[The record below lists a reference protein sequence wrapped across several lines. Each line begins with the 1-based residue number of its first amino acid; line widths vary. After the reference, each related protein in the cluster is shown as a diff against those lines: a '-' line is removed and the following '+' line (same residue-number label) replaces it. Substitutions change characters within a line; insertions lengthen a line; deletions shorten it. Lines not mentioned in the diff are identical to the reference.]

1 MNRLRI
7 VLGFVAGAVLIASS
21 GAHAFLGWP
30 AVRLLLYRA
39 QVPNDLLGGIL
50 VVWQFGGVAM
60 LTFGCI
66 VLWLFTNLI
75 NGRQVSLLPAML
87 IGLAYVAFGAWAL
100 AMGGMSPFFLLF
112 IIPGLLL
119 VAASALP
126 VPRTPRSAPSAV

>member
-1 MNRLRI
+1 MSRI
-7 VLGFVAGAVLIASS
+7 RIILGFVAGAILIASS

-30 AVRLLLYRA
+30 AIRLQLLRA
-39 QVPNDLLGGIL
+39 HVPNDLLGGMM

-75 NGRQVSLLPAML
+75 NGRSVSLRPALL
-87 IGLAYVAFGAWAL
+87 IGIAYVAFGLWAL
-100 AMGGMSPFFLLF
+100 AIGGLSPFFLLF

-119 VAASALP
+119 IAASTWPSPRP
-126 VPRTPRSAPSAV
+126 V